1 MNKNS
6 YLVIV
11 NMENGK
17 RAAYVQKWHN
27 SNNLA
32 CLLKNSKIE
41 SANICDSKKEAQEI
55 AEYWN
60 QCYKRNGCYMYA

>member
-11 NMENGK
+11 NMENEK

-32 CLLKNSKIE
+32 GLLKDARIE
-41 SANICDSKKEAQEI
+41 TANICDSKKEAEET
-55 AEYWN
+55 ARFWN
-60 QCYKRNGCYMYA
+60 ECYIKNGSYMYA